1 MMCGPRILATNYYPT
16 VNTLTENYNISLS
29 RSKCQLS
36 SVNSSNKMITATVPI
51 LILKRYNCL
60 CETQLAAVPTL
71 TWMHVEQE
79 FFKVH

>member
-1 MMCGPRILATNYYPT
+1 MMCGHRILATNYYPT

-29 RSKCQLS
+29 HSKCQLS
-36 SVNSSNKMITATVPI
+36 SVNSSNKMITATVSI
-51 LILKRYNCL
+51 LILKHYNYL
-60 CETQLAAVPTL
+60 CETLAVPTL